1 MDVGAWAALAAGVHL
16 AMEPLD
22 PKTPSDDGPVDAAAP
37 PVRPSFGMLKDVEVD
52 ITLELGRK
60 RMRIAD
66 VLRLRPGNTIDLPK
80 SAGEPLDVYVN
91 GKLIARG
98 EPVVVGDRYGVR
110 IVELASEPHG
120 EEHS

>member
-1 MDVGAWAALAAGVHL
+1 
-16 AMEPLD
+16 MEPLD
-22 PKTPSDDGPVDAAAP
+22 PKKPTDDERADATTPL
-37 PVRPSFGMLKDVEVD
+37 VRPSFGMLKDVEVD

-60 RMRIAD
+60 RMRIAE

-110 IVELASEPHG
+110 IVELVSESHG